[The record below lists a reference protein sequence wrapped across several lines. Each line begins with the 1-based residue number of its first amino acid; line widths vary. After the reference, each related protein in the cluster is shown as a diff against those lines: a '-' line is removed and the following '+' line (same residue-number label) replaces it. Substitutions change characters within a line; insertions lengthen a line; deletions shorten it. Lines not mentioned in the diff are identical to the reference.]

1 MEGWQKWASRV
12 ERAPVTRS
20 QVHENGCDWH
30 MGQFEVW
37 DAWAGPACRV
47 ARANARLQRQVKTR
61 FGTRRGPGESMRRW
75 STVAI
80 CITFSVFLAGC
91 PKGNQDFKSGVHAED
106 LKDYDAAVEYYLKA
120 AKVDPHNANFQIKL
134 NQARFEAGQ
143 LHLHQGLKLR
153 EKGDL
158 QGALAEFQRAQ
169 IMDPSSSVADQEAKK
184 TMDMIAERM
193 AANQAQ
199 AEEPLAE
206 NGEPVMATA
215 PPEVKPLS
223 RAPINLKMSNDARVV
238 FDTIGKLA
246 GLTVIYDPDLQQKK
260 ISTELNNVTLEQ
272 ALDIVCLESKTFW
285 KPVTENIIIVVPDQ
299 AQKRRDYEEQ
309 VVRTFYLSNVALAQ
323 DLTEIATG
331 LRQLLELKRAQQVN
345 SQNAIIIRD
354 TPDKLMLAEKIIRDI
369 DKAKPEVIV
378 QIMILEART
387 DNLRNLGILPVQSVT
402 AAINPSYTSS
412 STSSSTTTSTTSS
425 SSNTA
430 TLNQLRHLNQSDL
443 VFTLPSAT
451 ANFLLTDSSTKILQ
465 NPELRGVDGQSAKL
479 KIGDRV
485 PVATGSFQAGVGVG
499 ATSGA
504 GFVNPLVNTQF
515 QYIDVGVNVDV
526 TPHVHPN
533 RDISMKVSIEVS
545 SVTGTSTIGG
555 ISQPIISQRKV
566 EHEIRLKEGEVSI
579 LGGLIQRTDTNT
591 LNGWPGLAKVPV
603 MHYLFSGTNTEI
615 QEDEVL
621 IVLTPHIVRMPDWNK
636 SNLRAMLSG
645 TDTFVG
651 AKRELE
657 VKAPTANPNPQMT
670 PPTAPAQT
678 PAGPL
683 VPAGAPAPA
692 PAGQPT
698 APGAVPQAQG
708 ASGPQI
714 RFEPAALNLTAG
726 QTATIG
732 VVVENV
738 TDLYSVPMLLQY
750 NPAIISVEEVRHGG
764 FLSGGTQEIAIVQ
777 RVDKEHGQAII
788 SATRQPNTPGVNGSG
803 TLLGVVVKALA
814 AGTTNLSIVQVNAK
828 DSQQK
833 PIPLVTSEATLRVQ

>member
-1 MEGWQKWASRV
+1 
-12 ERAPVTRS
+12 
-20 QVHENGCDWH
+20 
-30 MGQFEVW
+30 
-37 DAWAGPACRV
+37 
-47 ARANARLQRQVKTR
+47 
-61 FGTRRGPGESMRRW
+61 MRRW

-80 CITFSVFLAGC
+80 CLSFSVFLAGC
-91 PKGNQDFKSGVHAED
+91 PKGNQDYKSGLHAQD
-106 LKDYDAAVEYYLKA
+106 LKDWDAAVEYYLKA

-143 LHLHQGLKLR
+143 VHLHQGLKLR

-169 IMDPSSSVADQEAKK
+169 IMDPSSSVSDQEAKK
-184 TMDMIAERM
+184 TIDMIAEKM

-199 AEEPLAE
+199 AEEPLVE

-215 PPEVKPLS
+215 PPEIKPLS
-223 RAPINLKMSNDARVV
+223 RAPINLKMSNDAKVV

-246 GLTVIYDPDLQQKK
+246 GLTVIYDPDIQQKK

-299 AQKRRDYEEQ
+299 AQKRRDYDEQ
-309 VVRTFYLSNVALAQ
+309 VVRTFYLSNVAIAQ
-323 DLTEIATG
+323 DLTEITTG
-331 LRQLLELKRAQQVN
+331 LRQLLDLKRIQQVN

-378 QIMILEART
+378 QVMILEART
-387 DNLRNLGILPVQSVT
+387 DKLRNLGIVPGQSASVS
-402 AAINPSYTSS
+402 INPNYTASS
-412 STSSSTTTSTTSS
+412 SSSSTTTGSSTTTTTG
-425 SSNTA
+425 NGF
-430 TLNQLRHLNQSDL
+430 TLNQLRHLTQNDV
-443 VFTLPSAT
+443 VFTLPGAT
-451 ANFLLTDSSTKILQ
+451 ANFLLTDSATKILQ

-499 ATSGA
+499 STSGA

-579 LGGLIQRTDTNT
+579 LGGLIQRTDTRT
-591 LNGWPGLAKVPV
+591 LNGWPGLANVPV
-603 MHYLFSGTNTEI
+603 MRYLFSGDNSEI

-621 IVLTPHIVRMPDWNK
+621 IVLTPHIVRMPDWSK
-636 SNLRAMLSG
+636 ANLRAMFSG

-657 VKAPTANPNPQMT
+657 VRAPTANPNPQMI

-692 PAGQPT
+692 PTTAPQPT
-698 APGAVPQAQG
+698 VPGVVPQAQG
-708 ASGPQI
+708 SMGPRI

-803 TLLGVVVKALA
+803 TLLGVVIKALA
-814 AGTTNLSIVQVNAK
+814 PGTTNLSIVQVNAK